1 MNAMQNS
8 SRILRTPMRRRPAA
22 IALAIAAAGSAF
34 AQPAVWRPE
43 RPAEFVVAVSAGGAT
58 DYTARF
64 MQKII
69 QAQRLM
75 DTPVVIMNKPGGG
88 GNLAL
93 SYLDQHAGDG
103 HYLLNSTLTV
113 MTNQIIGQSKIH
125 YTDYT
130 AVALLFNEHATL
142 VVPAGSPIKN
152 VRDIM
157 HKLKADPQSLS
168 FATGFAVGGI
178 NHLGVGQLLKQG
190 GIDARR
196 LKTVV
201 FQGQGAVLTAL
212 LGGHVDFAP
221 MQVAT
226 AIKGAQEG
234 KLRIL
239 GIAAERRGEGALADI
254 STWRE
259 QGLELVWS
267 NVRFVLGPR
276 GMTPAQLAYW
286 DNVLARV
293 TQSDEW
299 KEEGRRNF
307 LQLEYLNSKQ
317 APQQLAQVYEQLRS
331 ASVAVGLV
339 KE

>member
-1 MNAMQNS
+1 MKAFSQPRLLLTRVVQWVPGAAM
-8 SRILRTPMRRRPAA
+8 L
-22 IALAIAAAGSAF
+22 ALAAAGSAH
-34 AQPAVWRPE
+34 AQQGGWRPE

-69 QAQRLM
+69 QTHRLM
-75 DTPVVIMNKPGGG
+75 ETPVVIANKPGGG

-93 SYLDQHAGDG
+93 NYLDQHAGDG
-103 HYLLNSTLTV
+103 HFLLNSTLTV
-113 MTNQIIGQSKIH
+113 MTNQILGLSKIH

-142 VVPAGSPIKN
+142 VVPANSPIRS

-157 HKLKADPQSLS
+157 QKLKADPQALS
-168 FATGFAVGGI
+168 VATGFAIGGI

-221 MQVAT
+221 MQVA
-226 AIKGAQEG
+226 AAVRGAQEG
-234 KLRIL
+234 KLRVL
-239 GIAAERRGEGALADI
+239 GIAAERRGDGALADI
-254 STWRE
+254 PTWRE
-259 QGLELVWS
+259 QGLDLVWS
-267 NVRFVLGPR
+267 NVRFVIGPK
-276 GMTPAQLAYW
+276 GMTPAQLAFW
-286 DNVLARV
+286 DHVLGRV
-293 TQSDEW
+293 TQSEEW
-299 KEEGRRNF
+299 KDEGRRNF
-307 LQLEYLNSKQ
+307 LQLEYLNSRQ
-317 APQQLAQVYEQLRS
+317 TPQRLAQVYEQLRN
-331 ASVAVGLV
+331 ASITVGLI